1 MGYPRGVSKDNSKA
15 RMKAVKMVKA
25 KAAMWVASTDPEMA
39 VLRVAKLV
47 EMKDEKTVA

>member
-1 MGYPRGVSKDNSKA
+1 
-15 RMKAVKMVKA
+15 MKAEKMVKA
-25 KAAMWVASTDPEMA
+25 KAATTDPEMA